1 MPPSAEQPGD
11 QERLTKVEE
20 QVAYAQHD
28 LDHVSRE
35 MGELYG
41 RIAALAKRLEA
52 LEARLGKL
60 AAGEESAAE

>member
-1 MPPSAEQPGD
+1 MAENPD
-11 QERLTKVEE
+11 TSHARLTKVEE
-20 QVAYAQHD
+20 QLAYAQHD

-41 RIAALAKRLEA
+41 RIAAMAKRLEA

-60 AAGEESAAE
+60 VTEQAELPSE